1 MSHPGPWAPFPT
13 TDLKVKTILR
23 VFSLE
28 LRFIYINPSISKRKA
43 NGVRLF
49 NGVNKSSEGLQ
60 GETREQ
66 KGKLGTLW
74 ISHWFSL
81 LGDNYD
87 SIVYTNASSLSWQW
101 HWLANW
107 RKMLALSQHKVVS
120 REACSCHNTWY
131 KYLVQ
136 HLHLINPDIHRGFQ
150 DKVSTSTGFQKGH
163 VR

>member
-74 ISHWFSL
+74 ISH
-81 LGDNYD
+81 
-87 SIVYTNASSLSWQW
+87 
-101 HWLANW
+101 
-107 RKMLALSQHKVVS
+107 
-120 REACSCHNTWY
+120 
-131 KYLVQ
+131 
-136 HLHLINPDIHRGFQ
+136 
-150 DKVSTSTGFQKGH
+150 
-163 VR
+163 